1 MLLYKIEQTIKPPS
15 GLYCL
20 WWKKSGCI
28 PTSLLDSANLDRVE
42 ISSLIP
48 PLHKKYITNIYKGNM
63 CESTVYSR
71 KRLRAILVQL
81 VKENSHNLNSIG
93 TMEKIVIEKEK

>member
-1 MLLYKIEQTIKPPS
+1 MRLMLLYKIEQTIKPPS

-48 PLHKKYITNIYKGNM
+48 PLREKYTIVIVCKTN
-63 CESTVYSR
+63 VD
-71 KRLRAILVQL
+71 KRLM
-81 VKENSHNLNSIG
+81 K
-93 TMEKIVIEKEK
+93 KEKSKMKNK